1 MPSANPPRP
10 PFPPRPE
17 HTPGD
22 SDRDLAA
29 RLGTAGNARAVAL
42 LLIRH
47 WQAAHDYA
55 TVCLAG
61 HEDSARLVA
70 AAAFHEVFG
79 MAAGGRPGGALR
91 PRLLVAVKNTVRD
104 WAGKDA
110 MVAMLPELRKPV
122 GARGLRAARPGTPER
137 RQLTEHAFRSL
148 PTASQYLLW
157 HTEVEAEPITVPAGL
172 LGVDAA
178 TAQTGLERARV
189 QFRAAC
195 VRAHRE
201 LAPSAECH
209 FHNRLL
215 DVPPHD
221 GGTPLAEAREHLAH
235 CRHCRHTAEQ
245 LSHFEDALD
254 VLLAE
259 TVLGWGARRYLESRP
274 GRATAAETA
283 ARPAPVRPADGGR
296 HYRTTSDGVLVLP
309 GRRRRAA
316 LAGVGLTAVALL
328 ATVVVTKGPAGD
340 GDGGPGPRVTW
351 GAPAGGPGVR
361 EFAAEA
367 DGGRG
372 PAAEADGDREFPGVA
387 HQPAGSSSTGSP
399 ASSVPRVAAAAHG
412 RLRSAATGLC
422 LDTEGGRTSAGT
434 PAVLAACSSA
444 ASQRWSYGAD
454 GLLRSAAAPVLCLTA
469 DPGRGTAALSGCAAG
484 PGEVLFDL
492 TGRGELLLRR
502 DGGVLA
508 TGAGTGPGAG
518 GARTYVVVMRRDG
531 SVGQRWVFDAGEAQT
546 TPVPGGGTAAQPP
559 STAAPQRQEPPARPS
574 SPGDHA
580 PAAPPAPVSPDP
592 DATPGHGGRFAQV
605 DCCRTPAP
613 KPTPDPR
620 SEPAPPGAVPGGVV
634 VDRVPRGPR
643 VPGVRA
649 LALVPPGAPGSAR
662 LTRATSAFGH

>member
-10 PFPPRPE
+10 PFPPRPG

-22 SDRDLAA
+22 SDRDLAE

-79 MAAGGRPGGALR
+79 MAAGRRPGGALR
-91 PRLLVAVKNTVRD
+91 PRLLVAVRNTVRD

-110 MVAMLPELRKPV
+110 MVAMLPELCKPV

-137 RQLTEHAFRSL
+137 RQLAEHAFRSL

-157 HTEVEAEPITVPAGL
+157 HTEVEAEPITIPAGL

-178 TAQTGLERARV
+178 TAQIGLERARV

-209 FHNRLL
+209 FHGRLL
-215 DVPPHD
+215 DVPPHG
-221 GGTPLAEAREHLAH
+221 GGTLLPDVREHLAD

-274 GRATAAETA
+274 GRATDAETPD
-283 ARPAPVRPADGGR
+283 RPAPVRPADGGR
-296 HYRTTSDGVLVLP
+296 RHRTTSDGVLVLP

-316 LAGVGLTAVALL
+316 ALASVGLTAVALL
-328 ATVVVTKGPAGD
+328 ATLVMTKGPAGD
-340 GDGGPGPRVTW
+340 GDGAPGPRVTW

-372 PAAEADGDREFPGVA
+372 SAAEADGGREFPGVA
-387 HQPAGSSSTGSP
+387 HQPDGSSSTDSP

-422 LDTEGGRTSAGT
+422 LDTEGGLTTAGM

-454 GLLRSAAAPVLCLTA
+454 GLLRSAVAPALCLTA

-508 TGAGTGPGAG
+508 TGAGTGAR

-546 TPVPGGGTAAQPP
+546 TPVPDGGTTARPP
-559 STAAPQRQEPPARPS
+559 STAAPQRQEPPARLS
-574 SPGDHA
+574 SPDDA
-580 PAAPPAPVSPDP
+580 PAAPVSPDP
-592 DATPGHGGRFAQV
+592 DATSGHGGRFAQV
-605 DCCRTPAP
+605 GCCRTPDP
-613 KPTPDPR
+613 KPTPAPR

-634 VDRVPRGPR
+634 VDRVPRVG
-643 VPGVRA
+643 A
-649 LALVPPGAPGSAR
+649 LGLVPPDAPGSAR

>member
-10 PFPPRPE
+10 PFPPRPG

-91 PRLLVAVKNTVRD
+91 PQLLVAVRNTVRD

-110 MVAMLPELRKPV
+110 MVDMLPELRKPV

-157 HTEVEAEPITVPAGL
+157 HTEVEAEPITIPAGL

-178 TAQTGLERARV
+178 TAQTGLERARM
-189 QFRAAC
+189 QFHAAC

-221 GGTPLAEAREHLAH
+221 GGTLLPDAREHLAD

-254 VLLAE
+254 ILLAE

-274 GRATAAETA
+274 GRATAAETPA
-283 ARPAPVRPADGGR
+283 LPAPVRPADGGR
-296 HYRTTSDGVLVLP
+296 HHRTTSDGVLVLP

-328 ATVVVTKGPAGD
+328 ATVFVTNGPAGD
-340 GDGGPGPRVTW
+340 GHGGPNPRVTW

-372 PAAEADGDREFPGVA
+372 PAAEADGAREFPGVA
-387 HQPAGSSSTGSP
+387 HQPAGSSSTDSP
-399 ASSVPRVAAAAHG
+399 ASSVPRVAAVAHG

-422 LDTEGGRTSAGT
+422 LDTEGGLTTAGT
-434 PAVLAACSSA
+434 PAVLATCSSA

-469 DPGRGTAALSGCAAG
+469 DLGRGRAALSGCAAG
-484 PGEVLFDL
+484 TGEALFDL
-492 TGRGELLLRR
+492 TARGELLLRR

-508 TGAGTGPGAG
+508 TGAGTGAG
-518 GARTYVVVMRRDG
+518 GARTYVAVMKRDG

-546 TPVPGGGTAAQPP
+546 TPVPGGGTTAQPP

-574 SPGDHA
+574 SPGDDA
-580 PAAPPAPVSPDP
+580 PATPAAPVSPDP
-592 DATPGHGGRFAQV
+592 DVIPGHGGRFAQV
-605 DCCRTPAP
+605 DCCRTLDP

-634 VDRVPRGPR
+634 VDRVPRVG
-643 VPGVRA
+643 A
-649 LALVPPGAPGSAR
+649 LALVPPDAPGSAR